1 MQNKALL
8 PFLVAVIAQAVA
20 FAAQKTTKGQ
30 LKIAAKEAVNGR
42 RTVEHVVIKQII
54 DGKEQPVEPAVAQF
68 LFDHAKKINATW
80 DGINLFIKRNQN
92 ATIEGVKVKAE
103 TEVKPEPEPEGTT
116 AHTKPKRKKTETT
129 END

>member
-8 PFLVAVIAQAVA
+8 PFLVAVIAQAVSL
-20 FAAQKTTKGQ
+20 AAQKTTKGQ

-68 LFDHAKKINATW
+68 LADHAKKINATW

-92 ATIEGVKVKAE
+92 ATIEGVKVKAVAE
-103 TEVKPEPEPEGTT
+103 PVAEVNDEPEDTT
-116 AHTKPKRKKTETT
+116 APTKPKRKKTETT
-129 END
+129 